1 MEDYQFDTQVLIE
14 GCSLDEEQLRTAIT
28 TKFVGNSLIV
38 GGDAEL
44 MKVHFHPDHP
54 GQLIDYW
61 ATLGDIFDV
70 VVENMDRQAHGK
82 KG

>member
-1 MEDYQFDTQVLIE
+1 MVNYQFDTQSLIA
-14 GCSLDEEQLRTAIT
+14 GCSLDEEQLRTAVM

-38 GGDAEL
+38 GGDHDL
-44 MKVHFHPDHP
+44 MKVHFHTDHP
-54 GQLIDYW
+54 GRVIDYW

-70 VVENMDRQAHGK
+70 VIENMDRQANGK